1 MDPSSVCVCEGEE
14 VLVMKVEKEPQT
26 ISGRRREGKAG
37 GLKAVM
43 RLLWLGEEC
52 KAGRDKS
59 EKRSQ
64 FKFKQFWFE
73 NTK

>member
-1 MDPSSVCVCEGEE
+1 
-14 VLVMKVEKEPQT
+14 MKVEKEPQT

-52 KAGRDKS
+52 KAGR
-59 EKRSQ
+59 E
-64 FKFKQFWFE
+64 
-73 NTK
+73 